1 MNEPAEDQILGL
13 RDVARRL
20 GLAYRR
26 TLQLAKQGKIPVWRP
41 GGEGGEYRAYAS
53 EIEKYREAQR
63 VQPKDPAPR

>member
-1 MNEPAEDQILGL
+1 MNEPTQDPILDL
-13 RDVARRL
+13 KAVAKRL

-26 TLQLAKQGKIPVWRP
+26 TLQLAQAGKLPVWRP

-63 VQPKDPAPR
+63 VKPATK